1 MLNSTVG
8 LNGSGSYELLSSDVS
23 SCLGSIPSVTFVA
36 SSEVTSIGRK
46 LFSVATQIAGV
57 ITISVSVTR

>member
-1 MLNSTVG
+1 ME
-8 LNGSGSYELLSSDVS
+8 LNGGGSYELLESDVS

-46 LFSVATQIAGV
+46 LFSGATQIAGEL
-57 ITISVSVTR
+57 TIPVSVTR